1 MPDIDLRDVR
11 FAYPEGAG
19 VYAEPGLSL
28 QLRGGSIALVGENGA
43 GKTTFTKLLNG
54 LLRPQ
59 TGAVQVAGV
68 MVRERSVAQMARLV
82 GYVFQNPDD
91 QLFERTVRAEVAFGP
106 KMMGRTG
113 AELAALVDAALT
125 RCQLSSHASTHP
137 HDLGLADRKWV
148 TIASALA
155 ADAQVVVLDEPTLGQ
170 DRHARDR
177 LARLVTSLAEDGRLV
192 LVVTHDMDFVA
203 QSPRPAIPLS
213 SSPGV
218 RLPTSGR
225 LTGPLTTRTG
235 CGARDSSSPTR
246 PGWPGRSGPGRRLS
260 ATRLSLIGGG
270 TAQRN
275 RPALVCRDIQLSQ
288 AGSTLGPCVGQR
300 RSSAINCGPRSTCWR
315 RGWTSSMSP
324 HWARS

>member
-113 AELAALVDAALT
+113 AELTALVDAALT
-125 RCQLSSHASTHP
+125 RCQLSSQASTHP

-155 ADAQVVVLDEPTLGQ
+155 ADAPVVVLDEPTLGQ

-203 QSPRPAIPLS
+203 QACHTTVILTRGALAYVGPTDRAFDDEDR
-213 SSPGV
+213 V
-218 RLPTSGR
+218 RRAGLELPH
-225 LTGPLTTRTG
+225 
-235 CGARDSSSPTR
+235 
-246 PGWPGRSGPGRRLS
+246 
-260 ATRLSLIGGG
+260 ATRLARALG
-270 TAQRN
+270 A
-275 RPALVCRDIQLSQ
+275 RPAP
-288 AGSTLGPCVGQR
+288 LGDR
-300 RSSAINCGPRSTCWR
+300 AFLDWWR
-315 RGWTSSMSP
+315 HGATK
-324 HWARS
+324 